1 MGSVGV
7 EERANLLAN
16 AQVTLVPTTYL
27 EPFGGVVIE
36 SMLAGTPVVTTD
48 FGAFPELVTEGFN
61 GYRFRTLG
69 EAISATK
76 EAMDLNRGE
85 IKEWARNNFS
95 IDRVRYQYQA
105 YFEQLL
111 EMWDKGWYSELS
123 TSREY
128 DRYKRI

>member
-1 MGSVGV
+1 M
-7 EERANLLAN
+7 E
-16 AQVTLVPTTYL
+16 
-27 EPFGGVVIE
+27 
-36 SMLAGTPVVTTD
+36 
-48 FGAFPELVTEGFN
+48 
-61 GYRFRTLG
+61 
-69 EAISATK
+69 
-76 EAMDLNRGE
+76 LNRGE

>member
-48 FGAFPELVTEGFN
+48 FGAFPELVTE
-61 GYRFRTLG
+61 
-69 EAISATK
+69 
-76 EAMDLNRGE
+76 
-85 IKEWARNNFS
+85 
-95 IDRVRYQYQA
+95 
-105 YFEQLL
+105 
-111 EMWDKGWYSELS
+111 
-123 TSREY
+123 
-128 DRYKRI
+128 

>member
-1 MGSVGV
+1 
-7 EERANLLAN
+7 
-16 AQVTLVPTTYL
+16 
-27 EPFGGVVIE
+27 
-36 SMLAGTPVVTTD
+36 MLAGTPVVTTD
-48 FGAFPELVTEGFN
+48 FGAFPELVREGFN

-69 EAISATK
+69 EAVSATK
-76 EAMDLNRGE
+76 EAMELNRGE

>member
-48 FGAFPELVTEGFN
+48 F
-61 GYRFRTLG
+61 
-69 EAISATK
+69 
-76 EAMDLNRGE
+76 
-85 IKEWARNNFS
+85 
-95 IDRVRYQYQA
+95 
-105 YFEQLL
+105 
-111 EMWDKGWYSELS
+111 
-123 TSREY
+123 
-128 DRYKRI
+128 